1 MSKVCRQCGA
11 AFEDDTR
18 FCTNC
23 GSNDLVS
30 NGAPQQN
37 YYAQPVAK
45 KANKK
50 LFGIIGI
57 AAAAVVVVIL
67 LIVLLG
73 GKSYQSAIDNWFA
86 ANYEGDVEVAEDL
99 APEKVFDKKDID
111 IDDLQDSIEK
121 SWKSNNK
128 SLKKEYGSDYEVS
141 YKVLMDKELEEDDL
155 EDVAEYIEDTYKI
168 DAEEVTAAYE
178 VIIEMTIEGEDAIY
192 VSSKNIDVIKID
204 GTWYPVNISSDYDS
218 VSFYLS

>member
-11 AFEDDTR
+11 AFDDDTR

-30 NGAPQQN
+30 NAPQQN
-37 YYAQPVAK
+37 YYAQPTVAK
-45 KANKK
+45 KGNAK

-73 GKSYQSAIDNWFA
+73 GKSYQSAIDTWFETSV
-86 ANYEGDVEVAEDL
+86 EGNADVVEDL
-99 APEKVFDKKDID
+99 APGKVLEEKDID
-111 IDDLQDSIEK
+111 IDDLQDSVEK
-121 SWKSNNK
+121 AWKSNNK

-141 YKVLMDKELEEDDL
+141 YKILMDKELEENDL
-155 EDVAEYIEDTYKI
+155 EDVAEYIEDEYDI
-168 DAEEVTAAYE
+168 DAEDVTAAYE
-178 VIIEMTIEGEDAIY
+178 VIIEVTIEGEDAIS
-192 VSSKNIDVIKID
+192 VQSRTIDVIKID
-204 GTWYPVNISSDYDS
+204 GTWYPVNISSNYQS